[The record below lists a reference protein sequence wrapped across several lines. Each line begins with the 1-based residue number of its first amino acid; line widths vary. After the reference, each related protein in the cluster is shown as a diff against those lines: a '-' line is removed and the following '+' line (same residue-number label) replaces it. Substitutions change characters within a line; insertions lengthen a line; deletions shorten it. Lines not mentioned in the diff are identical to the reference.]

1 MLDPKQKL
9 AALQSELQQ
18 IANNYNEAKEV
29 MVNCERK
36 ILQIQGGIAT
46 CDDLIKQNEE
56 TEETRR
62 RLSFY
67 RYIAVN
73 NAIHDIKWC

>member
-18 IANNYNEAKEV
+18 VAKTYNDAKEL

-36 ILQIQGGIAT
+36 ILQIQGGISA
-46 CDDLIKQNEE
+46 CEDLIKQNEE
-56 TEETRR
+56 TQEEETQEE
-62 RLSFY
+62 S
-67 RYIAVN
+67 
-73 NAIHDIKWC
+73 